1 VTKFNTLQVHSYF
14 TKNYNTMINSGVT
27 VPLVSPV
34 DTESTKIEQ
43 KPASVIQEKRSA
55 CSVANCIKALL
66 LVYIIREPY

>member
-1 VTKFNTLQVHSYF
+1 
-14 TKNYNTMINSGVT
+14 MINSGVT